1 MSDALSPLRSDL
13 IIKKQTIASKQS
25 YIAIIKDPVKKK
37 YFRFEEEEYFVLKQ
51 LDGQT
56 SSDEIARRYNKQ
68 FYDNLTSE
76 DIDEFIASIKSNDL
90 LQKDLSEL
98 NTFLY
103 EQLKEQRK
111 SKIRQAKG
119 SALYFRVPIIDPDL
133 FFQQIMPFIRWFW
146 SRPVITVMNMFMV
159 SALIVLFQNYADF
172 KVGMAHIFDFS
183 NQSLFQLFLLWATV
197 MSVIAIHEMGH
208 GLTCRRFGGECH
220 EIGFLFMF
228 FNPCMYANVNDA
240 WLFENKKH
248 RLYVT
253 FAGCFIEFLV
263 GSIAV
268 YIWILTQQGSLLN
281 MLAFK
286 VVVVCFFSAI
296 FMNFNPLMKF
306 DGYFALSDYLEMP
319 NLRDRSK
326 EYFSYLIS
334 TRIFR
339 LKKEFD
345 VLSKREKWIL
355 GIFGFLVTI
364 YMINVMTG
372 LVFLA
377 GGFLIGHFHGIGLIV
392 LCFVVYMF
400 FGRMFGKLINFV
412 RMVMTEHQQFFSKPL
427 VKVLGLI
434 LLVTLLYGFIF
445 YPFPQHLELEE
456 ASLEPV
462 HQIMIRAHETGYVDM
477 IQHNKLDFCNNEL
490 IIQQKNSELEMQ
502 LKDIEIDMQTN
513 EQLQQVALAKGDSAE
528 LLKLKKLREKQVD
541 AQNDLK
547 RRIENLTIT
556 APFDGIFESNL
567 NVFAHT
573 ILNSGDE
580 IGRYID
586 TSVYKVVIDILERDI
601 EGIRPGTSA
610 FFMINSRPS
619 DIFIG
624 KVTAISPMHI
634 MKGIARFYRVS
645 VEFPNKN
652 MFLREGM
659 KGTVYLEIGKYT
671 YLYKVVRWLKKTIR
685 LDLQL

>member
-1 MSDALSPLRSDL
+1 MSEVLAPLRSDL
-13 IIKKQTIASKQS
+13 IVKKQTIAHQHS

-37 YFRFEEEEYFVLKQ
+37 YFRFEEEEYFVLKH
-51 LDGQT
+51 LDGKIT
-56 SSDEIARRYNKQ
+56 AEEISQLYNRQ
-68 FYDNLTSE
+68 FYDTLTGQ
-76 DIDEFIASIKSNDL
+76 DIDEFISSIKSNDL
-90 LQKDLSEL
+90 LEKNLSEL

-119 SALYFRVPIIDPDL
+119 SALYFRMPIVDPDI
-133 FFQQIMPFIRWFW
+133 FFHKVMPYIQWVW
-146 SRPVITVMNMFMV
+146 ARPVITLLNMFMI

-172 KVGMAHIFDFS
+172 KVGMSHIFDFS
-183 NQSLFQLFLLWATV
+183 NQSFFQLFVLWATV

-268 YIWILTQQGSLLN
+268 YVWVLTQKGALIN

-334 TRIFR
+334 TKIFR
-339 LKKEFD
+339 LKKECD
-345 VLSKREKWIL
+345 SLTKRERWIL

-372 LVFLA
+372 LIVLA
-377 GGFLIGHFHGIGLIV
+377 GGFLISQFHGVGVIV
-392 LCFVVYMF
+392 LCFVMYMF
-400 FGRMFGKLINFV
+400 FGRMFTKFINFI
-412 RMVMTEHQQFFSKPL
+412 RLVMTEHNTFFSKPI
-427 VKVLGLI
+427 VKISGLI
-434 LLVTLLYGFIF
+434 LVIALLYGFIF
-445 YPFPQHLELEE
+445 YPFPQHLELE
-456 ASLEPV
+456 AALEPV
-462 HQIMIRAHETGYVDM
+462 HQTIIRAHETGYVETLET
-477 IQHNKLDFCNNEL
+477 NKLHYKNNG
-490 IIQQKNSELEMQ
+490 IILTQSNSDLQMQ
-502 LKDIEIDMQTN
+502 LKDIDIDLRTN
-513 EQLQQVALAKGDSAE
+513 DQLQQTAMAKGDAAE
-528 LLKLKKLREKQVD
+528 LLKLKNMRQKLTD
-541 AQNDLK
+541 AQTDLK
-547 RRIENLTIT
+547 RRLENLTLY

-567 NVFAHT
+567 NAIAHT

-586 TSVYKVVIDILERDI
+586 TSIYKVVIDILERDI
-601 EGIRPGTSA
+601 EGIRPGTRS
-610 FFMINSRPS
+610 FFIINTRPS
-619 DIFIG
+619 EIFSG
-624 KVTAISPMHI
+624 QVTTISPIHI
-634 MKGIARFYRVS
+634 MKGIARFYRFN

-659 KGTVYLEIGKYT
+659 KGTVYLEIGKFT
-671 YLYKVVRWLKKTIR
+671 YLYRVIRWLKKTIR

>member
-1 MSDALSPLRSDL
+1 MSELLAPLRSDL
-13 IIKKQTIASKQS
+13 VVRKQTIGHQNS
-25 YIAIIKDPVKKK
+25 YIAIIKDPIKKK

-51 LDGQT
+51 IDGQT
-56 SSDEIARRYNKQ
+56 TSEEIANRYNKA
-68 FYDNLTSE
+68 FYDHLTGD
-76 DIDEFIASIKSNDL
+76 DIDEFIVSIKSN
-90 LQKDLSEL
+90 DLSEL

-103 EQLKEQRK
+103 EQLKEKRK

-119 SALYFRVPIIDPDL
+119 SALYFRVPVVDPDL
-133 FFQQIMPFIRWFW
+133 IFHKIMPFIRWFW
-146 SRPVITVMNMFMV
+146 SFPVITFMNIFMI
-159 SALIVLFQNYADF
+159 SAIIVLFQNYADF
-172 KVGMAHIFDFS
+172 KLGMAHIFDFS
-183 NQSLFQLFLLWATV
+183 NQSLLQLFALWATV

-268 YIWILTQQGSLLN
+268 YIWVLTQQGSLINL
-281 MLAFK
+281 LAFK

-326 EYFSYLIS
+326 EYLSYLIS

-345 VLSKREKWIL
+345 FLTKREKWIL

-364 YMINVMTG
+364 YMFNVMTG

-377 GGFLIGHFHGIGLIV
+377 GGFLISQFHGIGLLI
-392 LCFVVYMF
+392 LCFLIYKF
-400 FGRMFGKLINFV
+400 FGRMVGKLINFI
-412 RMVMTEHQQFFSKPL
+412 RLVMTEHEQFFSKSL
-427 VKVLGLI
+427 VKIFGLVVLVG
-434 LLVTLLYGFIF
+434 LLYGFIF
-445 YPFPQHLELEE
+445 YPFPQHLELE
-456 ASLEPV
+456 ARLEPV
-462 HQIMIRAHETGYVDM
+462 YQVMMRAHESGCVKAVD
-477 IQHNKLDFCNNEL
+477 INTLNYHKDEI
-490 IIQQKNSELEMQ
+490 IIQQKNSELEKQ

-513 EQLQQVALAKGDSAE
+513 EQLQHVALSKNDAPE
-528 LLKLKKLREKQVD
+528 LLKLKKLRQKQND
-541 AQNDLK
+541 AFNDLK
-547 RRIENLTIT
+547 RRIENLTII
-556 APFDGIFESNL
+556 APFKGIFESNL
-567 NVFAHT
+567 NAFANS
-573 ILNSGDE
+573 ILKTGDE

-586 TSVYKVVIDILERDI
+586 SSVYKVSIDILERDI
-601 EGIRPGTSA
+601 EGIRPGTYSY
-610 FFMINSRPS
+610 FIINTQPE
-619 DIFIG
+619 DIYFG

-634 MKGIARFYRVS
+634 MKGIARYYRVH

-652 MFLREGM
+652 MLLREGM

-671 YLYKVVRWLKKTIR
+671 YLYTVIRWLKKTIR

>member
-1 MSDALSPLRSDL
+1 MSELLSSLRSDL
-13 IIKKQTIASKQS
+13 VVRKQTIGHQNS

-56 SSDEIARRYNKQ
+56 TSEEIANSYNKQ
-68 FYDNLTSE
+68 FYDNLTGE
-76 DIDEFIASIKSNDL
+76 DIDEFVSSIKSNDL
-90 LQKDLSEL
+90 LEKDFSEL

-103 EQLKEQRK
+103 EQLKEKRK

-119 SALYFRVPIIDPDL
+119 SALYFRVPVVDPDL
-133 FFQQIMPFIRWFW
+133 FFYKIMPFIRWFW
-146 SRPVITVMNMFMV
+146 SFPVITVMNIFMI
-159 SALIVLFQNYADF
+159 SAIVVLFQNYADF
-172 KVGMAHIFDFS
+172 KLGMAHIFDFS
-183 NQSLFQLFLLWATV
+183 NQSLLQLFALWATV

-268 YIWILTQQGSLLN
+268 YVWVMTQQGALLN

-326 EYFSYLIS
+326 EYLGYLIS

-345 VLSKREKWIL
+345 YLTKREKWIL

-377 GGFLIGHFHGIGLIV
+377 GGFLISHFHGIGLIV
-392 LCFVVYMF
+392 LCFLVYMF
-400 FGRMFGKLINFV
+400 FGRMVGKLMNFI
-412 RMVMTEHQQFFSKPL
+412 RLVMTEHEQVFSKPL
-427 VKVLGLI
+427 VKIFGLVVLIG
-434 LLVTLLYGFIF
+434 LLYGFIF
-445 YPFPQHLELEE
+445 YPFPQHLELE

-462 HQIMIRAHETGYVDM
+462 HQIMMRSHETGYVVDVD
-477 IQHNKLDFCNNEL
+477 INKLVYHQNEK
-490 IIQQKNSELEMQ
+490 IIQQKNSELENQ
-502 LKDIEIDMQTN
+502 LKDINIDMQIN
-513 EQLQQVALAKGDSAE
+513 EQLQQVALAKNDAAE
-528 LLKLKKLREKQVD
+528 LLKLKKQRQKQID
-541 AQNDLK
+541 AFNDIN
-547 RRIENLTIT
+547 RRHDNLTIT
-556 APFDGIFESNL
+556 APFEGIFESNL
-567 NVFAHT
+567 NAFAHT
-573 ILNSGDE
+573 ILKSGDD

-586 TSVYKVVIDILERDI
+586 TSVYQVVIDILERDI
-601 EGIRPGTSA
+601 EGIRPGTPS
-610 FFMINSRPS
+610 FFIINTRPE
-619 DIFIG
+619 DIYSG

-634 MKGIARFYRVS
+634 MKGIARFYRVN

-671 YLYKVVRWLKKTIR
+671 YLYTVIRWLKKTIR